1 MEFDEIHHIGIAVN
15 SIEKSLEYYTGFL
28 NMVQETDIVDDPIQ
42 KVRVV
47 LLGPKPGGSQTR
59 IELIEELESPSPISN
74 ILKQK
79 NRMYHFCVEVDSIDA
94 VLEETKSNR
103 SMVLG
108 KPVPAK
114 LFNNRRIVFLF
125 TPDRYL
131 IELLEKE

>member
-1 MEFDEIHHIGIAVN
+1 MEFDEIHHLGVAVE
-15 SIEKSLEYYTGFL
+15 SIEDSLPYYTNFL
-28 NMVQETDIVDDPIQ
+28 GMQQVSEIVADPIQ
-42 KVRVV
+42 KVKVV
-47 LLGPKPGGSQTR
+47 LLQPSDGSTR

-79 NRMYHFCVEVDSIDA
+79 NRMYHFCVEVEDIDQ
-94 VLEETKSNR
+94 VIEETKSNR
-103 SMVLG
+103 SIVLG
-108 KPVPAK
+108 EPVPAK